1 MKQETDKGEMK
12 AAAVKYMRLG
22 TDLEAKEVAL
32 EGKVAWVDTFLDH
45 CNVCGEYGHNAAQ
58 WPHCDLNH
66 RAAQCTFNLVNG
78 NGKGGD
84 QMTGVKGVRCGKAQR
99 QEGSTRGSGGK
110 GQGKTE
116 KVFISPAGADHTE

>member
-1 MKQETDKGEMK
+1 MK
-12 AAAVKYMRLG
+12 AAAVKYMSLG

-58 WPHCDLNH
+58 RPHCDLNH
-66 RAAQCTFNLVNG
+66 SAAHCTYNLVKC

-84 QMTGVKGVRCGKAQR
+84 QMTVKGVRVANAQR